1 MNCTKKKPAENA
13 DYLINKGWKL
23 DEVDSRKQMSVDGTL
38 LLLETVIWLYFINDH
53 SGSMLY
59 YSKVLDLNPL
69 NNVPGGYFV
78 HYSFSFDSLDE
89 FNTLHS
95 SAQAKG
101 WTVIQDDKKEY
112 RTIKKYD
119 TGDYTVS
126 LTMEITDN
134 VTGYDATVRTKNP
147 DQNFK

>member
-1 MNCTKKKPAENA
+1 
-13 DYLINKGWKL
+13 
-23 DEVDSRKQMSVDGTL
+23 
-38 LLLETVIWLYFINDH
+38 
-53 SGSMLY
+53 MLY
-59 YSKVLDLNPL
+59 YSKVLDLNPV
-69 NNVPGGYFV
+69 NNGPGGYFV

-119 TGDYTVS
+119 TIAKIITV
-126 LTMEITDN
+126 N
-134 VTGYDATVRTKNP
+134 HKGNTVL
-147 DQNFK
+147 FL